1 VCARGRGTGPQRV
14 FALLLSLAVG
24 CNWMGGGGKE
34 KSDAPAPQGGANAGD
49 GFETGWLGHVS
60 RTYPGGLAE
69 TTDAAK
75 AALKRLD
82 IDVDPDKAGMF
93 ETTLEGESRDGTS
106 LIVIVKEV
114 TRETTRVAI
123 KVGYL
128 LGDGDKARRI
138 HSEIESEL
146 KARRDEEA
154 LRRQRWG
161 SGRTS
166 TTMPPA
172 ATARP
177 PGAP

>member
-1 VCARGRGTGPQRV
+1 MRARGRGTGPQRV
-14 FALLLSLAVG
+14 IALLLFLVVG

-34 KSDAPAPQGGANAGD
+34 KSEAPAPQGAAD
-49 GFETGWLGHVS
+49 AAAGFETGWLGHVS

-75 AALKRLD
+75 TALKRLNID
-82 IDVDPDKAGMF
+82 IDPDQPGMF

-114 TRETTRVAI
+114 TRDTTRVAI

-128 LGDGDKARRI
+128 LGDGDKSRRI
-138 HSEIESEL
+138 HSEIENEL

-166 TTMPPA
+166 TTMPSA
-172 ATARP
+172 GTARP